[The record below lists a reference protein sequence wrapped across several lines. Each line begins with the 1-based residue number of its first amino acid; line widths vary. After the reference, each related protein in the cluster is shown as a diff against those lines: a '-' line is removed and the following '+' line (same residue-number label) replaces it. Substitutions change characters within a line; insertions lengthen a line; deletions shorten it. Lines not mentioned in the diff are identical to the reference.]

1 MAIRVTV
8 WNEYLHE
15 VQFPEVAEVYPK
27 GIHGCIADFLKDAG
41 MEVRT
46 ATLREPEHGL
56 AQEVLDMTWASWK
69 RITTSWT
76 RMTSAAAAAAIT
88 IITMTSTTLSLR

>member
-27 GIHGCIADFLKDAG
+27 ASMGASRSFSTRRALRPGPLPCG
-41 MEVRT
+41 SRST
-46 ATLREPEHGL
+46 A
-56 AQEVLDMTWASWK
+56 
-69 RITTSWT
+69 
-76 RMTSAAAAAAIT
+76 
-88 IITMTSTTLSLR
+88 